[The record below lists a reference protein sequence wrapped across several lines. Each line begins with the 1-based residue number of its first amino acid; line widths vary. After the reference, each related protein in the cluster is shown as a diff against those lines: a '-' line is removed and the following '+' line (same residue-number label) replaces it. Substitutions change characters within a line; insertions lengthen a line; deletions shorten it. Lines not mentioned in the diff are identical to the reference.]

1 MIVQVYEIQKP
12 EEAEQ
17 CIEIGVDHVGS
28 VLLHQDEW
36 RLPEIRDLVKLSS
49 GTDVKNSLIPLFRH
63 ADTLYRCIDYYRP
76 DYIHFCESLTDE
88 KGGKQDLA
96 PWIDYQRE
104 MKKRFPEVGIIR
116 SIPIPE
122 SGAGDEFPTLE
133 IAGALEHV
141 SDIFL
146 TDTWLGKEPVE
157 GYIGITGKTCN
168 IDMARELVRA
178 SGIPVIL
185 AGGLGPENVFD
196 AVSDVKSAGADSCTG
211 TNLHDEKEGSLRFRK
226 DFSRVREFVAE
237 IRRASE
243 ALAQEEKRLANELGR
258 LKDELDE
265 RERALPPHSVKPY
278 QLIAIEELEEEVDL
292 KEKELL
298 KLKWAT
304 GKFERS

>member
-1 MIVQVYEIQKP
+1 MIIQVYEIQRP

-28 VLLHQDEW
+28 VILHQDEW
-36 RLPEIRDLVKLSS
+36 RLPEIRDLVRLSS

-88 KGGKQDLA
+88 KGGKVDLE

-104 MKKRFPEVGIIR
+104 MKKRFPEIGIIR
-116 SIPIPE
+116 SIPIPK
-122 SGAGDEFPTLE
+122 SGTGDEFPTLE
-133 IAGALEHV
+133 IAQEFSGV

-157 GYIGITGKTCN
+157 GYIGITGKTCD
-168 IDMARELVRA
+168 IDMARQLVQA
-178 SGIPVIL
+178 SDIPVIL
-185 AGGLGPENVFD
+185 AGGLDPENVFE

-211 TNLHDEKEGSLRFRK
+211 TNMLDEKGSSLRFKK
-226 DFSRVREFVAE
+226 DFARVREFAAE
-237 IRRASE
+237 VRRASE
-243 ALAQEEKRLANELGR
+243 GLADEEKRLANELGR

-292 KEKELL
+292 KEKEWL
-298 KLKWAT
+298 KLKWAV